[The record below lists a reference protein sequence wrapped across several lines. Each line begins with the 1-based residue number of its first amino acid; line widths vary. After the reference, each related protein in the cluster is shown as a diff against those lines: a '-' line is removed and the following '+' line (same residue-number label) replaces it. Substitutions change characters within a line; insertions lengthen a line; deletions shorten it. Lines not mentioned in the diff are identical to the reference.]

1 MIHRV
6 VYAPEAEAQLLT
18 LFFQIATASS
28 PEIAA
33 RYTDAFVEQCE
44 SLKTFPMRGAQRDDV
59 RPGVRVFGFRKRVS
73 IVFDVEGLTVT
84 ILGIFYGGQDFE
96 AAFEG

>member
-1 MIHRV
+1 
-6 VYAPEAEAQLLT
+6 
-18 LFFQIATASS
+18 
-28 PEIAA
+28 
-33 RYTDAFVEQCE
+33 
-44 SLKTFPMRGAQRDDV
+44 MRGAQRDDV